1 MLLTCAV
8 VVGANAM
15 YALQIQRALLTCA
28 VAGGVSLKLS
38 RLAKLSFGHGAGAV
52 STDSSKAEYFPL

>member
-28 VAGGVSLKLS
+28 VAGGVDVAFVIDLCCCFM
-38 RLAKLSFGHGAGAV
+38 LAPSI
-52 STDSSKAEYFPL
+52 